1 MKKVLIV
8 EDDSPMARALTLKL
22 GDAGLDSVSA
32 GNGHEALEVLE
43 KETVDLILLDILMPK
58 MNGLKFLEEL
68 AKRDITI
75 PVIVTSNLSHEDDIK
90 EAKRLGAVEYF
101 VKADVSLNKIVEKT
115 QEILGV

>member
-22 GDAGLDSVSA
+22 GDVGLESVSA
-32 GNGHEALEVLE
+32 SNGREALDVLE

-68 AKRDITI
+68 AKKDISI

-101 VKADVSLNKIVEKT
+101 VKADISLNKIVEKA
-115 QEILGV
+115 QEVLGL